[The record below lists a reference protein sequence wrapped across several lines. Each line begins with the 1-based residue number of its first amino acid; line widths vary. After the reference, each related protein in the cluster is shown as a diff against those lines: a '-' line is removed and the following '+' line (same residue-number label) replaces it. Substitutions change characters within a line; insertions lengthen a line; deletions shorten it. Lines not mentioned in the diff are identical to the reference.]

1 MMNKLMISG
10 VTLLVILSGFSTIN
24 LVFAEVYE
32 VRILEGSSIEGCEN
46 TNSCLS
52 PSELTILK
60 GDIVNWI
67 REEETTHFIRSYT
80 DSQLNWATLDYT
92 HTFNRAGIFHYTIS
106 EMPWIEGVLN
116 VKYTQDQNIPNSI
129 NFPSVK
135 KIDDSLHLEY
145 DGHVDTEGGKMMIF
159 TETGQRVGN
168 FGVAPDREGYFS
180 TIWID
185 RDDKYHVWVDGTYRV
200 EFWSVDGDNGNKKSD
215 IIEKSFSLN
224 SQSALISEPESEPEP
239 KLESKLPKWVR
250 NIFIWYAEDRISEDE
265 LLGAIQFLVQQGII
279 EV

>member
-1 MMNKLMISG
+1 MTVTVFTIIVFVLM
-10 VTLLVILSGFSTIN
+10 LGFTSIA
-24 LVFAEVYE
+24 LAETYE
-32 VRILEGSSIEGCEN
+32 VKILEGSSIEGCEK

-106 EMPWIEGVLN
+106 EMPWVEGMLN
-116 VKYTQDQNIPNSI
+116 VKYTQNQNNIPNSI
-129 NFPSVK
+129 NFVSVK

-145 DGHVDTEGGKMMIF
+145 EGHVDTEGGMMMVF
-159 TETGQRVGN
+159 TETGQRIGN
-168 FGVAPDREGYFS
+168 FGVAPDKDGYFS
-180 TIWID
+180 TVWID

-215 IIEKSFSLN
+215 IIEASFSLN
-224 SQSALISEPESEPEP
+224 SQTESISETIPQVIE
-239 KLESKLPKWVR
+239 ESKLPEWVR
-250 NIFIWYAEDRISEDE
+250 NIFIWYANNQISEDD
-265 LLGAIQFLVQQGII
+265 LIGALQFLIQEGII